1 MQVVCPQCNQKTEF
15 DPNQF
20 NCSCGGAWEPVP
32 VDSFD
37 ISIILSDH
45 ASLWRYQKIFNISE
59 LASYTPLGA
68 GWTPL
73 IEADWGDNQ
82 IYLKLEF
89 ISPSGSF
96 KDRGTEVE
104 MNVLKALHVVDVVED
119 SSGNAGSSMAAYA
132 ARLGLHATIFSPAD
146 ASPAKLRQI
155 EMYGA
160 KLEKIPG
167 PRFKST
173 EAVLNAVSRGAVYAS
188 HAYNPAYMLGQQS
201 FAWEI
206 WEQLG
211 RKVPDAIV
219 VPTGQGGLFMGTWL
233 GFRRL
238 FKAGMIDKLPRL
250 YAVQTEIVSPIHQA
264 FTAGLDHIPDFVPAG
279 QTVAEG
285 LATIKPVRGRRILQG
300 LRETDGCTISVAEAE
315 IKKAYHALAEKGFY
329 IEPTSAVVGAALPEV
344 FKQEGRKAIIVA
356 ALTGSGLKSPQK
368 DKHE

>member
-1 MQVVCPQCNQKTEF
+1 MQVFCSRCNQETEF

-20 NCSCGGAWEPVP
+20 HCSCGDAWEPAP

-37 ISIILSDH
+37 ESEILSSR
-45 ASLWRYQKIFNISE
+45 ASLWRYQKIFGISE
-59 LASYTPLGA
+59 LSNYTPLGA

-73 IEADWGDNQ
+73 IEADWGENR

-89 ISPSGSF
+89 ISPTGSF

-104 MNVLKALHVVDVVED
+104 MNVLKALHVTDVVED

-132 ARLGLHATIFSPAD
+132 ARLGLNATIFSPAS
-146 ASPAKLRQI
+146 ASPAKLSQI

-173 EAVLNAVSRGAVYAS
+173 EAVLHAVSMGAVYAS
-188 HAYNPAYMLGQQS
+188 HAYNPAYLLGQQA

-206 WEQLG
+206 WEQLD
-211 RKVPDAIV
+211 RTIPDAVV
-219 VPTGQGGLFMGTWL
+219 VPTGQGGLFMGAWL

-238 FKAGMIDKLPRL
+238 FKAGVIDKLPRL
-250 YAVQTEIVSPIHQA
+250 YAVQTEIVCPIHKA
-264 FTAGLDHIPDFVPAG
+264 FTAGLDHVPEIQPNG
-279 QTVAEG
+279 QSVAEG
-285 LATIKPVRGRRILQG
+285 LATIKPVRGSRILQG
-300 LRETDGCTISVAEAE
+300 LKETDGRTIAVTEAE
-315 IKKAYHALAEKGFY
+315 IKSAYHALAEKGFY
-329 IEPTSAVVGAALPEV
+329 TEPTSAVAGAALAQV
-344 FKQEGRKAIIVA
+344 FQQEDAGAIVVA

-368 DKHE
+368 G